1 MTSGIG
7 SGSISLSGLL
17 GGTAGSIDT
26 TALINSLMQAA
37 SIPQNQL
44 RDQLTTQKGLM
55 MAYQA
60 INTKLTAVQT
70 AAQALTDPSAW
81 TATAAT
87 SSVGSVVATS
97 DGTATPGS
105 TTFNVIHTA
114 APQISSIAADGSGNV
129 VSNPAAGITITGA
142 DGTAHAISLTTGSAS
157 DVAAAI
163 NTANVGVRASVV
175 NSDAGTV
182 LQLAAT
188 STGTNAAFTAGGF
201 DSSLQT
207 IVPATNAQIGVGDP
221 AAGGYTVSSQS
232 NTFTGVIP
240 GVTFTVSAP
249 ISNVTVSVASDEKS
263 MSTKMQALVDAAN
276 IARSELSAD
285 TSQGAPLQG
294 TTSVNDVLTGILSA
308 VSAGTANGGSP
319 KTYGIDVDKNG
330 VFSFDAAAFATA
342 YGADP
347 AGTQTA
353 IAGSFASNLNKAADS
368 AIAPVFGSVTQA
380 MSSIT
385 NTEGT
390 LNDQISTWTTRL
402 ADVQTRMQQKY
413 TAMETALA
421 KLQSTGTYLT
431 SMLKSVNGSGSTSSS
446 N

>member
-37 SIPQNQL
+37 SLPQTQL
-44 RDQLTTQKGLM
+44 KDQLTTQQGLM

-60 INTKLTAVQT
+60 INTKVSAMQT
-70 AAQALTDPSAW
+70 AAQALTDPTAW

-163 NTANVGVRASVV
+163 NTANVGVRASV
-175 NSDAGTV
+175 STPTPAPCSRSPST
-182 LQLAAT
+182 A
-188 STGTNAAFTAGGF
+188 TGTDAAFTASGF
-201 DSSLQT
+201 DNRRRP
-207 IVPATNAQIGVGDP
+207 IAAATNAQIGVGDP
-221 AAGGYTVSSQS
+221 AAGGYTVSSQN

-249 ISNVTVSVASDEKS
+249 VNNVTVSVASDEQS
-263 MSTKMQALVDAAN
+263 MATKMQALVDAAN
-276 IARSELSAD
+276 VARSEISAD

-294 TTSVNDVLTGILSA
+294 TTSVNSVLTSILSA
-308 VSAGTANGGSP
+308 VSDGTASGG
-319 KTYGIDVDKNG
+319 IAQDLRHRRRQERRHLLRRQRLRHG
-330 VFSFDAAAFATA
+330 VRRRPGRDADGDRGLVRSEPRQDRGRGDRA
-342 YGADP
+342 GVP
-347 AGTQTA
+347 A
-353 IAGSFASNLNKAADS
+353 
-368 AIAPVFGSVTQA
+368 
-380 MSSIT
+380 
-385 NTEGT
+385 
-390 LNDQISTWTTRL
+390 R
-402 ADVQTRMQQKY
+402 
-413 TAMETALA
+413 
-421 KLQSTGTYLT
+421 
-431 SMLKSVNGSGSTSSS
+431 
-446 N
+446 

>member
-1 MTSGIG
+1 
-7 SGSISLSGLL
+7 
-17 GGTAGSIDT
+17 
-26 TALINSLMQAA
+26 
-37 SIPQNQL
+37 
-44 RDQLTTQKGLM
+44 
-55 MAYQA
+55 
-60 INTKLTAVQT
+60 
-70 AAQALTDPSAW
+70 
-81 TATAAT
+81 
-87 SSVGSVVATS
+87 
-97 DGTATPGS
+97 
-105 TTFNVIHTA
+105 
-114 APQISSIAADGSGNV
+114 
-129 VSNPAAGITITGA
+129 
-142 DGTAHAISLTTGSAS
+142 
-157 DVAAAI
+157 
-163 NTANVGVRASVV
+163 
-175 NSDAGTV
+175 
-182 LQLAAT
+182 
-188 STGTNAAFTAGGF
+188 
-201 DSSLQT
+201 
-207 IVPATNAQIGVGDP
+207 
-221 AAGGYTVSSQS
+221 
-232 NTFTGVIP
+232 
-240 GVTFTVSAP
+240 
-249 ISNVTVSVASDEKS
+249 

-276 IARSELSAD
+276 VARSELSAD

-308 VSAGTANGGSP
+308 VSAGTATGGSL

-347 AGTQTA
+347 TGTQTA
-353 IAGSFASNLNKAADS
+353 IAGSFAANLNKAADS

-402 ADVQTRMQQKY
+402 ADIQTRMQQKY

>member
-1 MTSGIG
+1 M
-7 SGSISLSGLL
+7 
-17 GGTAGSIDT
+17 
-26 TALINSLMQAA
+26 
-37 SIPQNQL
+37 
-44 RDQLTTQKGLM
+44 
-55 MAYQA
+55 
-60 INTKLTAVQT
+60 
-70 AAQALTDPSAW
+70 
-81 TATAAT
+81 
-87 SSVGSVVATS
+87 
-97 DGTATPGS
+97 
-105 TTFNVIHTA
+105 
-114 APQISSIAADGSGNV
+114 
-129 VSNPAAGITITGA
+129 
-142 DGTAHAISLTTGSAS
+142 
-157 DVAAAI
+157 AAAI

-188 STGTNAAFTAGGF
+188 STGTSAAFTAGGF
-201 DSSLQT
+201 DSALQT

-249 ISNVTVSVASDEKS
+249 ASNVTVSVASDEKS
-263 MSTKMQALVDAAN
+263 ISAKMQALVDAAN
-276 IARSELSAD
+276 IARSELGAD
-285 TSQGAPLQG
+285 TSQGAALQG
-294 TTSVNDVLTGILSA
+294 TTSVNDVLTSLMSA
-308 VSAGTANGGSP
+308 VSAGTASGSSL
-319 KTYGIDVDKNG
+319 KTYGIDIDKNG
-330 VFSFDAAAFATA
+330 VISFDASAFATA

-353 IAGSFASNLNKAADS
+353 IAGSFAANLTKAADS
-368 AIAPVFGSVTQA
+368 AVAPVYGSVTQA

-402 ADVQTRMQQKY
+402 ADIQTRMQQKY

-431 SMLKSVNGSGSTSSS
+431 SMLKSVNGSGTTSRPTESS
-446 N
+446 R